1 MIQLQRKHYKPLLS
15 IGIPIMIGQVAIV
28 LVSFVDN
35 IMVGNHSL
43 NELAAAAFVNN
54 FLNLI
59 LVLGMGFSYGL
70 TPLVAESHK
79 LNRPERAG
87 LYLKGSMLLN
97 IGLAILL
104 GAVALGLSNFLEYFN
119 LEERLMPLALPYY
132 YLQVISFVVS
142 MIFNGLKQFYDG
154 MSRTHLP
161 MYITIAGVG
170 INIILNWGLIY
181 GQMGLPE
188 WGLYGAGIATL
199 ISRIVM
205 VLLLGLCF
213 FADKSLKQE
222 RKGFFTRRTDRSIL
236 KPLALLGT
244 PVAIQLGLE
253 TASFAI
259 AVIFVAR
266 IGSFALAAHQVVNT
280 VTVIGFLM
288 YYGLGSATAIRVS
301 HYRAIEDYQEAKNT
315 ARAAHQ
321 IGIVMAIIAT
331 IVIFAI
337 RYKVSLLFNPD
348 ERLIPLVAL
357 TLLPVVVY
365 QLGDM
370 LQIVYAN
377 ALRGLEHVRMLVP
390 ISILCHLIAAPIL
403 GYLFAFVFMAN
414 HPEWQLLAVWSA
426 FPVSLTLIGVL
437 LYQDFYKNC
446 RTKQSLSPKRDIHK

>member
-1 MIQLQRKHYKPLLS
+1 MLRLQRAHYKPLLS

-43 NELAAAAFVNN
+43 DELAAAAFVNN
-54 FLNLI
+54 FLNLL

-97 IGLAILL
+97 TLLALAL
-104 GAVALGLSNFLEYFN
+104 GGIALGLSPFLEFFN
-119 LEERLMPLALPYY
+119 LESRLMPLAQPYY

-142 MIFNGLKQFYDG
+142 MLFNGLKQFYDG
-154 MSRTHLP
+154 MSRTRLP

-170 INIILNWGLIY
+170 INILLNWGLIY
-181 GQMGLPE
+181 GRMGLPE

-199 ISRIVM
+199 ISRVAM
-205 VLLLGLCF
+205 VLLLGLSF
-213 FADKSLKQE
+213 FADRSLGKE
-222 RKGFFTRRTDRSIL
+222 RNGFFAGRLDRSIL
-236 KPLALLGT
+236 KPLTLLGT

-253 TASFAI
+253 TASFTI

-280 VTVIGFLM
+280 VTVLGFLM

-301 HYRAIEDYQEAKNT
+301 HYRAIEDYQEAKNV
-315 ARAAHQ
+315 AQAAHQ
-321 IGIVMAIIAT
+321 IGIVMAFVAM

-337 RYKVSLLFNPD
+337 RGKVSLLFNPD
-348 ERLIPLVAL
+348 ERLAPLVAI
-357 TLLPVVVY
+357 TLIPVVIY

-377 ALRGLEHVRMLVP
+377 ALRGLEHVRKLVP
-390 ISILCHLIAAPIL
+390 ISILCHLLVAPIL

-414 HPEWQLLAVWSA
+414 YPEWQLLAVWSA
-426 FPVSLTLIGVL
+426 FPISLTLIGIL
-437 LYQDFYKNC
+437 LYRDFYKNC
-446 RTKQSLSPKRDIHK
+446 NKESLQPKS